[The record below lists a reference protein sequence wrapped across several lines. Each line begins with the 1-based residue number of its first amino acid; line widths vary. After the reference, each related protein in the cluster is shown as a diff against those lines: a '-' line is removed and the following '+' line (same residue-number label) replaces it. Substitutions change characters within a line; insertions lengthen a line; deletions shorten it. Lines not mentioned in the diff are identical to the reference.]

1 MYCSTTGIQLL
12 AVAHIYCIMYS
23 EIKEGII
30 NTMST
35 DTATPQVTIY
45 RTSWCAFCHTEMQW
59 LDRLGIPYV
68 AKDIEA
74 DQEAND
80 ELMAKINGDFRGVP
94 VTDVAGDII
103 LGFDRPKLQ
112 DAIKAHNLQPAE

>member
-1 MYCSTTGIQLL
+1 
-12 AVAHIYCIMYS
+12 
-23 EIKEGII
+23 
-30 NTMST
+30 MST
-35 DTATPQVTIY
+35 DANNNTAQNTANTDDAQVIVY

-59 LDRLGIPYV
+59 MDRLGVKYV
-68 AKDIEA
+68 AKDIET
-74 DQEAND
+74 DQEAHD

-112 DAIKAHNLQPAE
+112 EAFKTHGLQPASA